1 VAKLTKRMIEALEPR
16 EREYFLWDEEL
27 RRFGVRVLP
36 GGRKSF
42 VIQYRIG
49 KRSRR
54 MNLGLFGVVTPDA
67 ARKRALQALAQVAAG
82 VDPLEEQRA
91 KLNAITVA
99 ELAAKFEINH
109 IELNCRLKAST
120 GREYRHAL
128 KRYILPALGKLKVGA
143 VTRADL
149 ARLHSSMADRPY
161 QANRT
166 LEVVS
171 KMFNLAEEWGYR
183 PEGTNPRKGIKKY
196 AEQKRERFLSPA
208 ELRRVGEVL
217 DEMAAERIEMPSAI
231 AAARLLMLTG
241 CRLNEIMTLKWSYV
255 HLASGE
261 LRLPDSKTG
270 KKVVQLGQPAVT
282 LLRGLARVPG
292 NPWVLPG
299 KVEGGRLT
307 DLQPFWRRVRA
318 RAGLIDVRIHD
329 LRHTFASV
337 AAGEGMSLTMIGKLL
352 GHTQH
357 QTTARY
363 AHLAGGTV
371 KMAANDVAAVVERSL
386 RPQLAAQVD
395 VQ

>member
-1 VAKLTKRMIEALEPR
+1 MAKLTKRTIEGLEPR
-16 EREYFLWDEEL
+16 AREYFEWDDEL

-49 KRSRR
+49 RRSRR
-54 MNLGLFGVVTPDA
+54 MGLGLFGVVTPDA
-67 ARKRALQALAQVAAG
+67 ARSRALQALAKVAAG
-82 VDPLEEQRA
+82 VDPLEEQQA
-91 KLNAITVA
+91 KLNAITVT
-99 ELAAKFEINH
+99 ELAAKFESNH
-109 IELNCRLKAST
+109 IDLNCRLKAST

-128 KRYILPALGKLKVGA
+128 KRYILPALGKLKVA
-143 VTRADL
+143 EVTRADL

-171 KMFNLAEEWGYR
+171 KMFNLAEEWGHR

-196 AEQKRERFLSPA
+196 PEQKRERFLSQA
-208 ELRRVGEVL
+208 ELRRVGQVL
-217 DEMAAERIEMPSAI
+217 DEMAAERIEMASAI
-231 AAARLLMLTG
+231 AAVRLLMLTG
-241 CRLNEIMTLKWSYV
+241 CRLNEIMTLKWSHV
-255 HLASGE
+255 HLRAGE

-270 KKVVQLGQPAVT
+270 KKVVQLGQPAVA
-282 LLRGLARVPG
+282 LLRDIDRVEG

-299 KVEGGRLT
+299 KADGGRLS

-318 RAGLIDVRIHD
+318 RAGLVDVRIHD

-371 KMAANDVAAVVERSL
+371 QAAANDVSDVIASRL
-386 RPQLAAQVD
+386 RGVA
-395 VQ
+395 